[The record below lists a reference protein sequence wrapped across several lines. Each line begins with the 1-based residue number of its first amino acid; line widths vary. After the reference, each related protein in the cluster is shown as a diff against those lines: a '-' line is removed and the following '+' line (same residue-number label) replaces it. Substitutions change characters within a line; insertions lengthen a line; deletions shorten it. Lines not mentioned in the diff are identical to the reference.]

1 MAAPTTSRIWEARRT
16 VLVSTLKLDE
26 KKNTKSVFAHLSHH
40 DREGE
45 NSNKVVDELEHDLK
59 QGGGVG
65 QPPDGDQ
72 ALHRKVVTAD
82 VTGEGRTRR
91 TQNQHTIVSSITCL
105 VAVACVC

>member
-1 MAAPTTSRIWEARRT
+1 MAAPTTSRIWEAGRT

-26 KKNTKSVFAHLSHH
+26 KKNNTKSVFAHLSHH

-82 VTGEGRTRR
+82 VTGE
-91 TQNQHTIVSSITCL
+91 
-105 VAVACVC
+105 